1 MGVLYKELIMFAK
14 SVMVVGKLLTAAVLI
29 ASTPAQAQ
37 MRWSESM
44 YTIITSFNRIFNR
57 LSEDDRRKHQQ
68 AVYTAVSSLDNG
80 EFVRW
85 YSDDSY
91 NHGIVEIVATARL
104 SGRLCR
110 RVYTTVITEKSK
122 ENNEFWGC
130 MDRDNVWEFH
140 K

>member
-1 MGVLYKELIMFAK
+1 
-14 SVMVVGKLLTAAVLI
+14 MVVGKLLTAAVLI

-44 YTIITSFNRIFNR
+44 YGIITSFNRIFDR

-68 AVYTAVSSLDNG
+68 AVYTAVANLDNG

-91 NHGIVEIVATARL
+91 NHGIVEIVATAQL

-110 RVYTTVITEKSK
+110 RVYSTVITEKRK
-122 ENNEFWGC
+122 EFNEFWGC
-130 MDRDNVWEFH
+130 MDRDNTWHFH

>member
-1 MGVLYKELIMFAK
+1 
-14 SVMVVGKLLTAAVLI
+14 MVVGKLLTVAALI
-29 ASTPAQAQ
+29 VSTPAQAQ

-44 YTIITSFNRIFNR
+44 YSIITSFNRIFDR

-91 NHGIVEIVATARL
+91 NHGIVEIVATSQL

-110 RVYTTVITEKSK
+110 RVYSTVITEKRK
-122 ENNEFWGC
+122 EFNEFWGC
-130 MDRDNVWEFH
+130 MDRDNTWHFH

>member
-1 MGVLYKELIMFAK
+1 
-14 SVMVVGKLLTAAVLI
+14 MVVGKLLTAAVLI
-29 ASTPAQAQ
+29 VSTPVQAQ
-37 MRWSESM
+37 LRWSESA
-44 YTIITSFNRIFNR
+44 YSIINSVNRLFGK

-68 AVYTAVSSLDNG
+68 AVYTAVATLDNG

-91 NHGIVEIVATARL
+91 NHGIVEIMATARL

-110 RVYTTVITEKSK
+110 RVYTTVITEKNR
-122 ENNEFWGC
+122 EDNEFWGC
-130 MDRDNVWEFH
+130 MDKDNTWHFH

>member
-1 MGVLYKELIMFAK
+1 MFAK

-29 ASTPAQAQ
+29 VSTPVQAQ
-37 MRWSESM
+37 LRWSESA
-44 YTIITSFNRIFNR
+44 YSIINSVNRLFGK

-68 AVYTAVSSLDNG
+68 AVYTAVATLDNG

-91 NHGIVEIVATARL
+91 NHGIVEIMATARL

-110 RVYTTVITEKSK
+110 RVYTTVITEKNR
-122 ENNEFWGC
+122 EDNEFWGC
-130 MDRDNVWEFH
+130 MDKDNTWHFH